1 MSNEEKILSML
12 TKMQDDID
20 SIKETLKQNGI
31 LKKPRRATKEQQLAA
46 LRGLSTLL
54 NDEEKKAL
62 GEYMEEEEARKVAL
76 YG

>member
-20 SIKETLKQNGI
+20 SIKENVETKPKP
-31 LKKPRRATKEQQLAA
+31 KKKMSSREFFTRLAN
-46 LRGLSTLL
+46 LL

-62 GEYMEEEEARKVAL
+62 GEYMEDEEARKVAL